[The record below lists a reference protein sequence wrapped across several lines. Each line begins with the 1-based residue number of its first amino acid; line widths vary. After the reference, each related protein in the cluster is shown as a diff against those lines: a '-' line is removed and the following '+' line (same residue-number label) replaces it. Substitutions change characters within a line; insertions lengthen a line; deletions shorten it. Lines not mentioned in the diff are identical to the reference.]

1 MSEETKLIFI
11 KLADIQAEVGAI
23 AKDRENEQQHYKF
36 RGVEDVLNMLHGL
49 LAKHRVVVVPE
60 KVGERHEER
69 PSKSGGVLIA
79 RIYDIKYTA
88 YAEDGSSVSA
98 VVPGEGMD
106 SGDKASNKAL
116 SGSYKYWAFLTFSI
130 PTEGVLIDGDNGSP
144 EPGKSQP
151 RGNKTEPEGNGAGN
165 GGGKRD
171 RSEELEKPST
181 KLKREIGE
189 ILNQNVDGVPL
200 FTPEQIEQARN
211 NTKACKSLKDL
222 EAVKRIWAAEATAL
236 TREHAK
242 GATK

>member
-1 MSEETKLIFI
+1 MGEELKLIYT

-23 AKDRENEQQHYKF
+23 AKERINQQQGFKF

-69 PSKSGGVLIA
+69 PSKSGGIIIE
-79 RIYDIKYTA
+79 RIYDIKYTM

-98 VVPGEGMD
+98 IVPGEGMD

-151 RGNKTEPEGNGAGN
+151 KAEPQGEPGNGKGSK
-165 GGGKRD
+165 GD
-171 RSEELEKPST
+171 DEKPSS
-181 KLKREIGE
+181 KLKKEIGE
-189 ILNQNVDGVPL
+189 IMTTRYNGLAIFSDEEKA
-200 FTPEQIEQARN
+200 TAREN
-211 NTKACKSLKDL
+211 IKACKSIADL
-222 EAVKRIWAAEATAL
+222 QSVKVIWKAEVD
-236 TREHAK
+236 AK
-242 GATK
+242 FRDFKKKVAG

>member
-1 MSEETKLIFI
+1 MGEELKLIYT

-23 AKDRENEQQHYKF
+23 AKERINQQQGFKF

-49 LAKHRVVVVPE
+49 LAKHRVIVVPE

-69 PSKSGGVLIA
+69 PSKSGGIIIE
-79 RIYDIKYTA
+79 RIYDIKYTM

-98 VVPGEGMD
+98 IVPGEGMD

-151 RGNKTEPEGNGAGN
+151 KAEPKEEPGNG
-165 GGGKRD
+165 
-171 RSEELEKPST
+171 EKPSL
-181 KLKREIGE
+181 KLKKEIGDIMTTRYGE
-189 ILNQNVDGVPL
+189 LAIFSPEELGTARGNV
-200 FTPEQIEQARN
+200 
-211 NTKACKSLKDL
+211 KACKSIADL
-222 EAVKRIWAAEATAL
+222 QSVKAIWKAEAA
-236 TREHAK
+236 AK
-242 GATK
+242 VRDLRKEAAK